1 MNLSYLHKCPKD
13 AKNGTCLF
21 CFLLHKP
28 APCTQVL
35 LRDLAPEIKG
45 YEAETGFT
53 PAFPYASAISSG
65 VRWGS
70 DDPRAEIAD

>member
-28 APCTQVL
+28 TPCTQVL

-53 PAFPYASAISSG
+53 PASRTRVQLAQESG
-65 VRWGS
+65 GAVTILG
-70 DDPRAEIAD
+70 PK